1 VKLNRSQKAPP
12 VYSIKQLKGKNT
24 MKKKGTLNTSLS
36 LMIASMGHTD
46 KMVVCDSGLPIPKN
60 SNVVDL
66 ALTKNIPRFID
77 TVRVIL
83 EELQI
88 EKAIIAKEL
97 PTKNKA
103 VYRELMSLLD
113 GVEVVRVSHN
123 QFKKLIRGRGNISFV
138 RTGEA
143 TPFSNVILVSGVS
156 FG

>member
-1 VKLNRSQKAPP
+1 
-12 VYSIKQLKGKNT
+12 
-24 MKKKGTLNTSLS
+24 MKKNGTLNTSLS

-46 KMVVCDSGLPIPKN
+46 KLVVCDSGLPIPRE
-60 SNVVDL
+60 SDFVDL
-66 ALTKNIPRFID
+66 ALTMNIPRFVD

-97 PTKNKA
+97 KQKNKE
-103 VYRELMSLLD
+103 VYRELMRLLK
-113 GVEVVRVSHN
+113 GVKIVEVTHN
-123 QFKKLIRGRGNISFV
+123 EFKRLTRDGGNISFV

-143 TPFSNVILVSGVS
+143 TPFSNVILISGVA